1 MARERSAPPQAA
13 GRSSRISRQTRP
25 WVLPA
30 TRLSD
35 HASFW
40 DHGFPAVMITDT
52 AFFRNPYY
60 HTPDDTM
67 ETLDF
72 RFMAELVRSLELA
85 LGRLET

>member
-1 MARERSAPPQAA
+1 MLA
-13 GRSSRISRQTRP
+13 GFRDNPGLPVESLNVP
-25 WVLPA
+25 FDGWVLPA

-60 HTPDDTM
+60 HTPGDTM

-72 RFMAELVRSLELA
+72 GFMAALVRSLELA
-85 LGRLET
+85 LGRLEA